1 MVEGETLTLPVVPR
15 FGKMPSGSFMVDPC
29 FTESGNVSVSLSPD
43 VQGIQTSVTITLSQE
58 EWAIESGRF
67 ILQIV
72 VTEK

>member
-1 MVEGETLTLPVVPR
+1 MVEGETLTFPVVPR
-15 FGKMPSGSFMVDPC
+15 FGERPSGSFMVDPC
-29 FTESGNVSVSLSPD
+29 FTESGNVSVTLSPD

-58 EWAIESGRF
+58 EWAIGSGSF

>member
-15 FGKMPSGSFMVDPC
+15 FGEMPSGSFMVDPC

-58 EWAIESGRF
+58 QWAIESGSF